1 MENNMKTYNCPS
13 CGAKIALR
21 DINVK
26 SDVML
31 CRACRWMW
39 RNTSINGWFIG
50 WRKDEEGSLGSCV
63 WMKNMVQLPL
73 KEFADSFFNV
83 KKVSSHSFEES
94 I

>member
-13 CGAKIALR
+13 YGAKIALR

-50 WRKDEEGSLGSCV
+50 WRKIGDPPTKAAIDLARD
-63 WMKNMVQLPL
+63 
-73 KEFADSFFNV
+73 F
-83 KKVSSHSFEES
+83 
-94 I
+94 